1 MPHSHPKEDQRPG
14 AAVHSAAPV
23 HQAFIAPSVNFSY
36 LPYAQQYNY
45 QLQPTNYVQPA
56 PAIVQAA
63 PVVAAPVVAA
73 YTAATF
79 YAQDNLGQYSF
90 GLDNNHPAAA
100 VQPKDL
106 SLGDTPASFAH
117 PNGVQATTPVVY
129 AAAAH
134 PNGAQAATLP
144 SPIVFAEKPIAAL
157 EEVGSPVLTQQVLYV
172 AATTERTTPWP
183 ACPSLS
189 TCSRTAAPR
198 GMST

>member
-1 MPHSHPKEDQRPG
+1 MPHSHPKEDQHLG

-45 QLQPTNYVQPA
+45 QLKPTNYVQPA

-73 YTAATF
+73 YTAAPF
-79 YAQDNLGQYSF
+79 D
-90 GLDNNHPAAA
+90 
-100 VQPKDL
+100 
-106 SLGDTPASFAH
+106 
-117 PNGVQATTPVVY
+117 
-129 AAAAH
+129 AH

-157 EEVGSPVLTQQVLYV
+157 EEVGSPVLAQQVLYV
-172 AATTERTTPWP
+172 AATTGRTTPWP